1 MRIVKQYDKI
11 ILMSKKELI
20 YYWKTSAKRNWRS
33 TNNMFKSK
41 DYDACLFF
49 CHLTIEKLLKGLV
62 VIETGEQAPRI
73 HDLERLAL
81 IAKLDLTE
89 EQSENLKT
97 ITEFNMACRY
107 EEDRFLFYK
116 KCTKN
121 FSEKWFN
128 ICKKIVIWLRKEYL
142 KK

>member
-1 MRIVKQYDKI
+1 MDKQVKEQ
-11 ILMSKKELI
+11 LT
-20 YYWKTSAKRNWRS
+20 YWQISAKRNWKT

-49 CHLTIEKLLKGLV
+49 CHLTIEKFLKGLV
-62 VIETGEQAPRI
+62 VIETQKEAPKI

-81 IAKLDLTE
+81 LAKLKL
-89 EQSENLKT
+89 SEKRLQELRI

-107 EEDRFLFYK
+107 NEDKFLFYK
-116 KCTKN
+116 KCTKEYTTN
-121 FSEKWFN
+121 WFN
-128 ICKKIVIWLRKEYL
+128 ISKKIILWLQKAYP